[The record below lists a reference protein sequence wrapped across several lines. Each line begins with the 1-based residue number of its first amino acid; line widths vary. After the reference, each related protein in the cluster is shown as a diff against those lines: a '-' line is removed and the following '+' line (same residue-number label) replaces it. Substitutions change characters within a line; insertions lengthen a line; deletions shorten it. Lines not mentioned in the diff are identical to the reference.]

1 MVLMVMF
8 VIWFICCCS
17 SVHFDSIQSLTSVD
31 RNWANP
37 TSLGTLENGKEL
49 FTGKDKMN
57 ASVL

>member
-1 MVLMVMF
+1 MVMF